1 MCSCFLEDQIPT
13 EPSFAGDRTV
23 KGYIFRKV
31 ALDRLSSPEQ
41 LDELLRVSNTRSW
54 LAFIALLALIAVSIV
69 WACTGSIP
77 VTTSGSGII
86 VRTGGVLNVV
96 SPTSGVLL
104 ELKGRV
110 GDEVEKG
117 QVVARIAQPELLER
131 LKAAR
136 AVLFELRNQRL
147 RSATVGQNERD
158 LQIAA
163 ISRQRENVKH
173 TVEVLTGQLRLAS
186 EQVRVAT
193 ELLAKGLITDQQRIA
208 AEEKQA
214 AIQGQIDALHAQL
227 KQIDA
232 DEYLHRMQPV
242 QTDAEMQQHV
252 ADQERTVAALEQEL
266 TLNTNVVTVYA
277 GEVLEVKVQP
287 GASVTVGTPIL
298 SMQPREKQL
307 ELLFYVPHADAK
319 DVRTGMD
326 VEVSPSTVKRSE
338 FGYMKGKTTY
348 VSAYPSTP
356 QALMTNF
363 QNEVLVNT
371 LTHNGPVTE
380 IRVRLQ
386 EDART
391 HSGFAWSSSRGP
403 LIDISSGTFC
413 SGRIITRIQ
422 RPITL
427 VVPFLKDKLGAS

>member
-1 MCSCFLEDQIPT
+1 
-13 EPSFAGDRTV
+13 V

-348 VSAYPSTP
+348 VSDYPSTP

>member
-1 MCSCFLEDQIPT
+1 
-13 EPSFAGDRTV
+13 V

-69 WACTGSIP
+69 WAGTGSIP

-348 VSAYPSTP
+348 VSDYPSTP

>member
-348 VSAYPSTP
+348 VSDYPSTP